1 MKQHFAAKLAL
12 AVVPL
17 AILVTFT
24 NYFAD
29 PANLFSGRSFV
40 DSIASLLAKGHNVDG
55 VSNYDERQ
63 LQEAIVKRIN
73 KSPEVLVL
81 GSSRI
86 MEVGKTFFQSA
97 SVMNAA
103 VSHAN
108 IHDMIA
114 ITGMLDSMGRLPEKV
129 LMNIDP
135 SLVSLAATDEWQSL
149 AVYHTSFMRRQH
161 ADTKASIDAQSQHKR
176 KKLYSLVSFSYF
188 RESVNFIAA
197 GKKKTIIDA
206 SQEMPPHFGRYADG
220 TICYPYNY
228 THPDTTVVR
237 SNAVATASKEGL
249 SLPDSNKIRLLE
261 MLTDF
266 FLQRQIKVEWV
277 MLPYH
282 PAYFQTVNAKQQYL
296 FASYDA
302 LFRGMAAK
310 KNISIYG
317 NFNPAV
323 SGITEADFY
332 DMYHC
337 SGTSIKKI
345 LTKAL

>member
-1 MKQHFAAKLAL
+1 MKQLFAAKLAL

-17 AILVTFT
+17 ALFITLT

-40 DSIASLLAKGHNVDG
+40 DSIAGVMTKGHNVDG
-55 VSNYDERQ
+55 ISNYDERQ
-63 LQEAIVKRIN
+63 LQEAIVKRIS
-73 KSPEVLVL
+73 KPPEVLVL

-86 MEVGKTFFQSA
+86 MEVGKDFFQSA

-108 IHDMIA
+108 IHDLVAIA
-114 ITGMLDSMGRLPEKV
+114 GLLDSMGRLPKQV

-135 SLVSLAATDEWQSL
+135 SLVSIAGTDEWQSL

-161 ADTKASIDAQSQHKR
+161 ADTEASLDAQQQNKR
-176 KKLYSLVSFSYF
+176 KKWYSLVSFSYF
-188 RESVNFIAA
+188 RESVNFAAA
-197 GKKKTIIDA
+197 GTKKSVTDA
-206 SQEMPPHFGRYADG
+206 GQEKPPHFGRYADG
-220 TICYPYNY
+220 TICYPPGY

-249 SLPDSNKIRLLE
+249 SLPDSNKLRLLE
-261 MLTDF
+261 MLTEF
-266 FLQRQIKVEWV
+266 FRQKQIKVEWV

-282 PAYFQTVNAKQQYL
+282 PAYYETVNARQNNL
-296 FASYDA
+296 FLSYDA

-310 KNISIYG
+310 KNISLYG

-323 SGITEADFY
+323 SGITAADFY

-345 LTKAL
+345 LNKAL